1 MIFPRECKE
10 TGFAST
16 RPCGDKVYFLS
27 RYLVHQIAGGHEVLE
42 VTLADET
49 GTMMRDVV
57 ESRVLAHAN
66 EVCWYPE
73 KVQINDRAGLVQL
86 ARESGFRCTI
96 FTGLDEHVTFV
107 LDPDPSAFQTMY
119 VYDVTPPRPSL
130 SAAIRDM
137 EAIGMFGDLDVS
149 FQHTLRDISQIDAE
163 VYPCRASG
171 FLRTVDADL
180 LLGGE
185 SVAGCLTASQIIR
198 ECYEES
204 FTLHDICPLNMVAE
218 EPFIARCCRK
228 ERSGLTEWNGK
239 RGVIVHWGASPSR
252 IYRAISDLLT
262 LWRDRDEDRSS

>member
-10 TGFAST
+10 IGFAST
-16 RPCGDKVYFLS
+16 RPCGDNVYFLS
-27 RYLVHQIAGGHEVLE
+27 RYLVHQIAGGYEVME
-42 VTLADET
+42 VTLRQ
-49 GTMMRDVV
+49 GSRTMMRDI
-57 ESRVLAHAN
+57 EECRVIAQAS

-73 KVQINDRAGLVQL
+73 KVQINDRARLVQL
-86 ARESGFRCTI
+86 AQESGYRCTI
-96 FTGLDEHVTFV
+96 FTGLDEHITFV

-137 EAIGMFGDLDVS
+137 EAIGMFGGFDVS
-149 FQHTLRDISQIDAE
+149 FQHTLRDISQIDAD

-171 FLRTVDADL
+171 FLRTIDADL

-185 SVAGCLTASQIIR
+185 SVAGCLTASQILK

-204 FTLHDICPLNMVAE
+204 FPLHDICPLNMVAE

-228 ERSGLTEWNGK
+228 ERTGLTEWNGK
-239 RGVIVHWGASPSR
+239 QGVIVHWGASPSQ
-252 IYRAISDLLT
+252 IYSAVSEMLAR
-262 LWRDRDEDRSS
+262 WRENDENCGG